1 MPFSRALKE
10 VTHTM
15 QATVEKRIN
24 RKQKVILVIE
34 DDRDMNDLVC
44 DALDSAG
51 YQTLS
56 AFDGVEG
63 LRLGEQAH
71 PDVILLD
78 IILPDADGVDL
89 CRDLRRNETTR
100 LIPIIMLTGRQ
111 DLSTKLSS
119 YIAGAKRYITKPFQ
133 IDQLIEE
140 VDKTLIQKQIA
151 AD

>member
-1 MPFSRALKE
+1 MPAI
-10 VTHTM
+10 
-15 QATVEKRIN
+15 VEKKIN
-24 RKQKVILVIE
+24 RKQKYILVIE
-34 DDRDMNDLVC
+34 DDRDMNELVC
-44 DALDSAG
+44 DALDNAG
-51 YQTLS
+51 YQTMA
-56 AFDGVEG
+56 AFDGTEG
-63 LRLGEQAH
+63 LRLGTEAH

-78 IILPDADGVDL
+78 ISLPDADGVDL

-100 LIPIIMLTGRQ
+100 LIPIIMLTGRH

-140 VDKTLIQKQIA
+140 VDRTLIQKQIT

>member
-1 MPFSRALKE
+1 
-10 VTHTM
+10 M

-56 AFDGVEG
+56 AFDGLEG
-63 LRLGEQAH
+63 LRLGSEAH

-89 CRDLRRNETTR
+89 CRDLRKNEATR

-140 VDKTLIQKQIA
+140 VDKTLIQKQIS

>member
-1 MPFSRALKE
+1 
-10 VTHTM
+10 
-15 QATVEKRIN
+15 
-24 RKQKVILVIE
+24 
-34 DDRDMNDLVC
+34 MNDLVC

-56 AFDGVEG
+56 AFDGLEG
-63 LRLGEQAH
+63 LRLGSEAH

-89 CRDLRRNETTR
+89 CRDLRKNEATR

-140 VDKTLIQKQIA
+140 VDKTLIQKQIS

>member
-1 MPFSRALKE
+1 MPIAAERK
-10 VTHTM
+10 VD
-15 QATVEKRIN
+15 

-44 DALDSAG
+44 DALDEAG
-51 YQTLS
+51 YRTLS
-56 AFDGVEG
+56 AFDGGEG
-63 LRLGEQAH
+63 LKLGSQAH

-133 IDQLIEE
+133 VDQLIEE
-140 VDKTLIQKQIA
+140 VDKTLLQRQIS